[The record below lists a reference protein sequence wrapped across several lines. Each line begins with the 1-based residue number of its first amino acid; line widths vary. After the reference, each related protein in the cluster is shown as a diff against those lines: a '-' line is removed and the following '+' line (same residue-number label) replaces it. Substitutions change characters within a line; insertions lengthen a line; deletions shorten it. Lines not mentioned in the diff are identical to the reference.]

1 MTPTQNMKGFGMAIL
16 ALKIM
21 VTEDMISLPDFQDM
35 NVMIMPMK
43 IMTTSPGLP
52 LIIVGRIAMTGIMI
66 MVGIVMILIM
76 KEVAEETVIGGDANH
91 GIGNVIKEVIVG
103 KEN

>member
-1 MTPTQNMKGFGMAIL
+1 
-16 ALKIM
+16 
-21 VTEDMISLPDFQDM
+21 M

-76 KEVAEETVIGGDANH
+76 KEVVEETVIGGDVNH
-91 GIGNVIKEVIVG
+91 VIGNVIREVIVG
-103 KEN
+103 KEI